1 MDDVKECMTVVIA
14 LCIEATRESN
24 GATDSL
30 ATEIGDDTEERGGMD
45 RRGIGDGILAG
56 GGDSGLGAGGKEG
69 DKSRGAGE
77 FDVAPCFFL
86 I

>member
-1 MDDVKECMTVVIA
+1 MDDVKQCMTVVIA
-14 LCIEATRESN
+14 LCIEATRAGN

-30 ATEIGDDTEERGGMD
+30 ATEVGNDTEEGGEMD
-45 RRGIGDGILAG
+45 RRGKRDRIIAG
-56 GGDSGLGAGGKEG
+56 GGDPGLSAGCKEG

-77 FDVAPCFFL
+77 VDVIPCFFL

>member
-14 LCIEATRESN
+14 LCIEATREGN
-24 GATDSL
+24 CATDSL
-30 ATEIGDDTEERGGMD
+30 ATEVGDDTEEGGEMD

-56 GGDSGLGAGGKEG
+56 GGDGGLGAGGKGG
-69 DKSRGAGE
+69 DGSRGAGE
-77 FDVAPCFFL
+77 VDVVPCFFL